1 MLHTQTTANKKSQNE
16 SYELTIQNCKSV
28 EIDALALTK
37 DKRYL
42 LSTNSIVDETCFWDI
57 KLGKLLRKI
66 GSSGSFLGI
75 SDDAKTG
82 LICTK
87 FMAQWYDLETGKLI
101 GKVMTT
107 GFITSAAISPDARYA
122 AVGVYN
128 LGINIIDLKK
138 SRIIKQLKDSSAT
151 NILGL
156 SFIKNGTLLSSA
168 ESGGNVKLFS
178 TRDWNLS
185 EEINMNSF
193 LQNIVFD
200 DNAKFCFYNEGSDS
214 VFLFDLEK
222 KNIANRF
229 QTNESFFKMALSI
242 TTNGLI
248 GVAGSDEGKINVW
261 NLKENFT
268 MNSIDGH
275 QKKVTAIVISNDG
288 KLLVSGGSDNCIK
301 LWDVEQKKQI
311 KTLTPTENLIRNIC
325 LIKDKN
331 RLIYTFNNVINIL
344 ELTTGNLIKTYTI
357 PITKLAA
364 GLTNDETNSISQV
377 ESTDD
382 GNYILLS
389 TKTNFS
395 ILETKT
401 GKVIKTLNVTKPF
414 SVTPDLK
421 YGLFYSSASQQFQFI
436 NLVSSK
442 VISHINPK
450 TDYINAL
457 KISKDGKYAY
467 TAYKDNAFVMWD
479 LQSGQIKKAFTT
491 KESGVITDIEISKDE
506 QNISICRLGGIVES
520 WSLTDAKHL
529 YFKNPSISETVSNS
543 NLDKV
548 NISEDFK
555 QVAVGLGL
563 TISCISSSA
572 DFKWLLFGKLRGGVS
587 LFNTTT
593 MLETSYD
600 LGNSSV
606 RSVCISNNGK
616 YGYALLDNNEIR
628 FFDFEQKKQ
637 VATFISTG
645 EKDFVKLLSDGFF
658 SSTKLGLSQLG
669 YVKGL
674 KYFGIEQLDVKYN
687 RPDKV
692 LEALGNTDTALIN
705 SYRKAYYKRIKKLGI
720 DTTQFKDGY
729 SVPEADFVNRDSIEY
744 EQKNSQLKLHI
755 HAIDSTYK
763 LDRFN
768 IWINEAPLFGLRGLS
783 LKAKDRN
790 EFDTTII
797 IKLSQGENSI
807 ETSIINANGTES
819 YKMPLY
825 VKFTP
830 ETGKVYTPKLH
841 FIGIGMNEFANN
853 KYNLSWSVKDIRDF
867 SVKLKN
873 KYENDIEIDTLFNEN
888 VSTEKVKAL
897 KQKLLASNIN
907 DKVIV
912 AYSGH
917 GMLSKNYDYYLS
929 TFNVNFDK
937 PEENGLAYDELENLL
952 DSIPARQKLMLIDA
966 CHSGELDK
974 EELQKL
980 QAIATSMDSTSNK
993 SIKTKGIKIFVDS
1006 SHKTIGIKNSF
1017 ELMQNLFVNV
1027 GKGTGATI
1035 ISAAA
1040 GTQFALERGDLKN
1053 GVFTYSILELF
1064 EKNKTI
1070 TVSELKKYVNQRV
1083 AEITK
1088 GAQQPT
1094 SRTETLQN
1102 DWRVW

>member
-1 MLHTQTTANKKSQNE
+1 MKNYITTILLSIIFPSLLHTQTTANKKSQNE

-377 ESTDD
+377 E
-382 GNYILLS
+382 
-389 TKTNFS
+389 
-395 ILETKT
+395 
-401 GKVIKTLNVTKPF
+401 
-414 SVTPDLK
+414 
-421 YGLFYSSASQQFQFI
+421 
-436 NLVSSK
+436 
-442 VISHINPK
+442 
-450 TDYINAL
+450 
-457 KISKDGKYAY
+457 
-467 TAYKDNAFVMWD
+467 
-479 LQSGQIKKAFTT
+479 
-491 KESGVITDIEISKDE
+491 
-506 QNISICRLGGIVES
+506 
-520 WSLTDAKHL
+520 
-529 YFKNPSISETVSNS
+529 
-543 NLDKV
+543 
-548 NISEDFK
+548 
-555 QVAVGLGL
+555 
-563 TISCISSSA
+563 
-572 DFKWLLFGKLRGGVS
+572 
-587 LFNTTT
+587 
-593 MLETSYD
+593 
-600 LGNSSV
+600 
-606 RSVCISNNGK
+606 
-616 YGYALLDNNEIR
+616 
-628 FFDFEQKKQ
+628 
-637 VATFISTG
+637 
-645 EKDFVKLLSDGFF
+645 
-658 SSTKLGLSQLG
+658 
-669 YVKGL
+669 
-674 KYFGIEQLDVKYN
+674 
-687 RPDKV
+687 
-692 LEALGNTDTALIN
+692 
-705 SYRKAYYKRIKKLGI
+705 
-720 DTTQFKDGY
+720 
-729 SVPEADFVNRDSIEY
+729 
-744 EQKNSQLKLHI
+744 
-755 HAIDSTYK
+755 
-763 LDRFN
+763 
-768 IWINEAPLFGLRGLS
+768 
-783 LKAKDRN
+783 
-790 EFDTTII
+790 
-797 IKLSQGENSI
+797 
-807 ETSIINANGTES
+807 
-819 YKMPLY
+819 
-825 VKFTP
+825 
-830 ETGKVYTPKLH
+830 
-841 FIGIGMNEFANN
+841 
-853 KYNLSWSVKDIRDF
+853 
-867 SVKLKN
+867 
-873 KYENDIEIDTLFNEN
+873 
-888 VSTEKVKAL
+888 
-897 KQKLLASNIN
+897 
-907 DKVIV
+907 
-912 AYSGH
+912 
-917 GMLSKNYDYYLS
+917 
-929 TFNVNFDK
+929 
-937 PEENGLAYDELENLL
+937 
-952 DSIPARQKLMLIDA
+952 
-966 CHSGELDK
+966 
-974 EELQKL
+974 
-980 QAIATSMDSTSNK
+980 
-993 SIKTKGIKIFVDS
+993 
-1006 SHKTIGIKNSF
+1006 
-1017 ELMQNLFVNV
+1017 
-1027 GKGTGATI
+1027 
-1035 ISAAA
+1035 
-1040 GTQFALERGDLKN
+1040 
-1053 GVFTYSILELF
+1053 
-1064 EKNKTI
+1064 
-1070 TVSELKKYVNQRV
+1070 
-1083 AEITK
+1083 
-1088 GAQQPT
+1088 
-1094 SRTETLQN
+1094 
-1102 DWRVW
+1102 